1 MRAAVAALTGRLGQ
15 HAVLNTE
22 GLRTGHG
29 LLRPGEDHT
38 LDVDGF
44 AVGLLAGEDCW
55 LPEAARLLQLRGA
68 QIICFL
74 PRPAISEWDQLA
86 GPWSLIQSTQL
97 YGIEAAPSNPRI
109 LAPCELT
116 RDGSGILGTEA
127 ELAPETLP
135 VDFRRF
141 LRPDFYL
148 KHFPW

>member
-1 MRAAVAALTGRLGQ
+1 MRAAVAALSGRLGQ

-29 LLRPGEDHT
+29 LLRPGARST
-38 LDVDGF
+38 LRVGDF
-44 AVGLLAGEDCW
+44 SVGLLVGDECW
-55 LPEAARLLQLRGA
+55 LPEAARLLQLLGA

-74 PRPAISEWDQLA
+74 PRPAVSEWDQLA
-86 GPWSLIQSTQL
+86 GPWNLIQATQL
-97 YGIEAAPSNPRI
+97 YGLEAAPQNPRI

-116 RDGSGILGTEA
+116 PDGSGILGTEA
-127 ELAPETLP
+127 ELVPETLP
-135 VDFRRF
+135 GDFRRF